1 MIDVKKITKRLK
13 AKFVEW
19 LLKDHKLAMNI
30 QMNNNDMSNTN
41 MSLCRF
47 GTDVI
52 ASHVYI
58 NDIEMHP
65 DFEVIIR
72 RKVKND

>member
-1 MIDVKKITKRLK
+1 MIKWKLK
-13 AKFVEW
+13 FINW
-19 LLKDHKLAMNI
+19 LLKEYKLGINI
-30 QMNNNDMSNTN
+30 TMSNIDMSNTN
-41 MSLCRF
+41 MSYCSF
-47 GTDVI
+47 GADII

-72 RKVKND
+72 RKK